1 MQSSS
6 AVAIKN
12 GYMINYSYAESFI
25 VSYCMRE
32 NKPLYTEYLPLAML
46 LRLAVEQATIAI
58 YN

>member
-6 AVAIKN
+6 AVAIEN

-46 LRLAVEQATIAI
+46 LRLAVEQATSYI
-58 YN
+58 